1 QVTLVAPSR
10 RRPRAGDVVLAAT
23 ASGLRLHRLMWAP
36 RGGRWRTKAD
46 RSPTWDPAV
55 RGTDVLATVV
65 EVGGL
70 GASRPTRSTAQ
81 LAVSW
86 ARAQGRVDTSG
97 ADTLPP
103 RPPRGR
109 VGSISGVGPDV
120 RAHGGRDVDRGGE
133 FVLPRRGH
141 RRGRSHL

>member
-1 QVTLVAPSR
+1 MTRGTAALARGLEGPVEASPVFAREVLVRCLEDLPSVRLTVSGGCMAPALEAGEQVTLVAPSR

-70 GASRPTRSTAQ
+70 GPSRPTRSTAQ

-86 ARAQGRVDTSG
+86 A
-97 ADTLPP
+97 
-103 RPPRGR
+103 
-109 VGSISGVGPDV
+109 
-120 RAHGGRDVDRGGE
+120 
-133 FVLPRRGH
+133 
-141 RRGRSHL
+141 